1 VVPIRDDN
9 PTRSTAY
16 VTYALIIINILVFI
30 YEATLM
36 GPRLE
41 SFFDSWAVVPIELT
55 ASLEGN
61 PNYSLLGES
70 LTLITSQFLHGG
82 ILHLGGNM
90 LYLWIFGNNVEDEM
104 GHSRFLIFYLLCGI
118 FAGLAQYIFSSGSSV
133 PSLGASGAIAG
144 VLGAYVLRF
153 PQARILAA
161 IPLFIIFIPFRVP
174 AILFLG
180 FWFVQQAFY
189 GVANLGAPANIGMES
204 GGIAYWAHAGGFVV
218 GAILGPI
225 FGLFSNTGVKPF
237 SGEQ

>member
-1 VVPIRDDN
+1 MVPIRDDN

-41 SFFDSWAVVPIELT
+41 SFFDSWAVVPGELT

-90 LYLWIFGNNVEDEM
+90 LYLWIFGNNVEDE
-104 GHSRFLIFYLLCGI
+104 I
-118 FAGLAQYIFSSGSSV
+118 GS
-133 PSLGASGAIAG
+133 
-144 VLGAYVLRF
+144 
-153 PQARILAA
+153 
-161 IPLFIIFIPFRVP
+161 
-174 AILFLG
+174 
-180 FWFVQQAFY
+180 
-189 GVANLGAPANIGMES
+189 
-204 GGIAYWAHAGGFVV
+204 
-218 GAILGPI
+218 
-225 FGLFSNTGVKPF
+225 
-237 SGEQ
+237 